1 MTKENI
7 DEEDVNTVLLAL
19 LTVLFTFVTFG
30 GLFLNFM
37 GIYTITK
44 IRNKSRIFND
54 LMICLWLF
62 DCWVLITAPLFFFG
76 IYHKYFGCR
85 LCAWLVPYWAV
96 PCGHMAA
103 FGTLMMTLAITYER
117 YLAVSDPTSYRVL
130 TIDGEAQKQRLYL
143 YLVPIIFVTI
153 LFNIPQF
160 FAFKLNINSENNSIN
175 LVLDLGCDK
184 RYRLYYEFIATTCL
198 FGILPFSVLI
208 FLSFKTIKILKRYNN
223 QRQSQVALQN
233 DVSKKPHV
241 EKYRYEEKITRM
253 NIVLVLL
260 FLAAHVP
267 RIVLSFIV
275 GVTQARSER
284 CERKEHQD
292 WPLDKFAMINH
303 ISVLMVMINSSVG
316 TLVYSAMNK
325 EFRKK
330 RFAGIFNHDNERNT

>member
-1 MTKENI
+1 MENKDKE
-7 DEEDVNTVLLAL
+7 EMNTVLLAL

-62 DCWVLITAPLFFFG
+62 DCWVLITAPFFFFG
-76 IYHKYFGCR
+76 LYHKYFGCR
-85 LCAWLVPYWAV
+85 LCALLLPYWAV

-117 YLAVSDPTSYRVL
+117 YLAVRDPTSYRVL
-130 TIDGEAQKQRLYL
+130 TIDGEAQKKRLYL
-143 YLVPIIFVTI
+143 YIIPIIFVTI

-160 FAFKLNINSENNSIN
+160 FAFKININSENNSSN
-175 LVLDLGCDK
+175 LLLDLGCDK
-184 RYRLYYEFIATTCL
+184 QYRLYYEFIATTCL
-198 FGILPFSVLI
+198 FGIIPFSVLI
-208 FLSFKTIKILKRYNN
+208 FLSFKTIKILKRLNN
-223 QRQSQVALQN
+223 RRQSQVALQD
-233 DVSKKPHV
+233 DVSKRPHLG
-241 EKYRYEEKITRM
+241 KYRYEEKITRM

-260 FLAAHVP
+260 FLAAHAP

-275 GVTQARSER
+275 GVTQARNQR

-292 WPLDKFAMINH
+292 WPLDSFAMINLT
-303 ISVLMVMINSSVG
+303 SVLMVMINSSVG
-316 TLVYSAMNK
+316 TFVYSAMNK

-330 RFAGIFNHDNERNT
+330 RFAGLFSHDGESHT